1 MADTTRNVDLL
12 PVSAS
17 AGIPPAAADLLDEAL
32 DLEGQAHR
40 VLPGGRLV
48 RIGIGGGR
56 HQHVQVLGVAAV
68 PTGGPGLLLAS
79 PCAPAETARYAAML
93 RVNATLLL
101 GAVELRTLGGT
112 DFFVVSATVPV
123 AGLTVDGLRRALRAI
138 AERADKLEEVLTGGD
153 AR

>member
-1 MADTTRNVDLL
+1 MSDVTRKVDLL

-17 AGIPPAAADLLDEAL
+17 AGIPAAAVDLLDEAL

-56 HQHVQVLGVAAV
+56 HQLVQVLGVANV

-79 PCAPAETARYAAML
+79 PCAPAEAERYAAML
-93 RVNATLLL
+93 RVNATLSL
-101 GAVELRTLGGT
+101 GAVELRNLGGT
-112 DFFVVSATVPV
+112 DFFVLSATLAVD
-123 AGLTVDGLRRALRAI
+123 GLTVEALRHSLRAI